1 VDLLALS
8 LNKKKGRAS
17 VYGWDQLPLEV
28 TLVTDRS
35 VRSIAAKGSLY
46 SESCQSPY
54 GVRGVS
60 TSWMS
65 SEWKYI

>member
-1 VDLLALS
+1 MDLLALS

-54 GVRGVS
+54 GGIYKLDEFRMEV
-60 TSWMS
+60 
-65 SEWKYI
+65 YIII